1 MNIPKS
7 ITLAGIRVRVQ
18 FRDLGD
24 DDCYGL
30 YSHRKK
36 VITLDRSLKN
46 KDLYETLRHEMIH
59 AAFAISGLGYC
70 ERYEEE
76 AIVRCM
82 DEIFFPAWERV
93 LRRLESG

>member
-1 MNIPKS
+1 MVIPKS
-7 ITLAGIRVRVQ
+7 VTLAGIRVRVQ

-30 YSHRKK
+30 YSNRKK
-36 VITLDRSLKN
+36 VITLDKSLKG
-46 KDLYETLRHEMIH
+46 KEMIETLRHEMIH

-82 DEIFFPAWERV
+82 DEIFFPAWDRISK
-93 LRRLESG
+93 RISSG